1 MEAHMKTVTLQVA
14 KTESVKRR
22 AQDAF
27 KGKKQGARIS
37 FATPEL
43 LFRMLTAKR
52 WDLIRALAGA
62 GAMTIRGVA
71 RRVGRDVKAVHG
83 DIRMLLDAGVLRKTE
98 DGRIV
103 FPFDAVHVDVMLHA
117 A

>member
-1 MEAHMKTVTLQVA
+1 MKTVTLQVT

-22 AQDAF
+22 VREAF
-27 KGKKQGARIS
+27 QGKKQGARIS

-43 LFRMLTAKR
+43 LFRLLTAKR

-62 GAMTIRGVA
+62 GPVTIRGAA
-71 RRVGRDVKAVHG
+71 RLVDRDVKAVHG
-83 DIRMLLDAGVLRKTE
+83 DVRALLDAGVLRKTA